1 MSSMILLLACAGIF
15 VFFILLFGFLLLM
28 RYINYKENVKMADGG
43 IVQLQKPKRNRWLLV
58 VGWIGS
64 VLGVLLSAVIWVVG
78 IKTINE
84 AGLYP
89 LALGPWMLI
98 GLAPLFFGLC
108 MLLIYV
114 ILAPAQQKAA
124 VSQPPVGEPWA
135 NVSQVSPQEPVVD
148 IDKVLPADPAEEPL
162 K

>member
-1 MSSMILLLACAGIF
+1 MILLLACGGIF

-28 RYINYKENVKMADGG
+28 RYINYKENIKMADSG
-43 IVQLQKPKRNRWLLV
+43 IIPLQKPKRNRWLLI

-64 VLGVLLSAVIWVVG
+64 VLGGLLSAVMWVVG

-114 ILAPAQQKAA
+114 ILAPAQQKATVPQTPA
-124 VSQPPVGEPWA
+124 VEPWA
-135 NVSQVSPQEPVVD
+135 NVPQVTPQEPGVG
-148 IDKVLPADPAEEPL
+148 IDEELPAVPPEDL
-162 K
+162 FK